1 MATSWSRRLLTLVTA
16 AGLGV
21 DAYVHWH
28 LAPSFDTLVG
38 AGTPHLSQGQL
49 FRLESA
55 LALVAMLL
63 VLTTRHRLAAAFAL
77 LVASGG
83 LAALLL
89 YGYVDVGG
97 FGPVPDMYDPLWYAG
112 KTISA
117 VAEAVATVGALC
129 LLLLHDGPEAEPPQ

>member
-1 MATSWSRRLLTLVTA
+1 LITA

-28 LAPSFDTLVG
+28 LAPNFDTLVG
-38 AGTPHLSQGQL
+38 TGSPRISQGEL
-49 FRLESA
+49 FRLEAA

-63 VLTTRHRLAAAFAL
+63 VLATRNRIATAFAL
-77 LVASGG
+77 LVAAGG

-97 FGPVPDMYDPLWYAG
+97 FGPLPDMYDPIWYAE

-117 VAEAVATVGALC
+117 AAEAVATVGALC
-129 LLLLHDGPEAEPPQ
+129 LLLLPRRA